1 MNTLKVKV
9 LGTSDTKD
17 DMFKLATLVHNNDMT
32 QANKQM
38 AKMGLTEVQK
48 AAVNAARLMLLN
60 K

>member
-1 MNTLKVKV
+1 MNTIQVKV
-9 LGTSDTKD
+9 LGTNDTKD
-17 DMFKLATLVHNNDMT
+17 DMLKLATLVRNNDMT

>member
-9 LGTSDTKD
+9 LGTNDTKD
-17 DMFKLATLVHNNDMT
+17 DMFKLATLVSNNDMT
-32 QANKQM
+32 QADKQM

>member
-9 LGTSDTKD
+9 LGTNDTKD
-17 DMFKLATLVHNNDMT
+17 DMFKLATLVRNNDMT
-32 QANKQM
+32 QASKQM

-48 AAVNAARLMLLN
+48 AAVNAACLMLLN

>member
-9 LGTSDTKD
+9 LGTNDTKD
-17 DMFKLATLVHNNDMT
+17 GMFKLATLVRNNDMT

-38 AKMGLTEVQK
+38 AKMELTEVQK
-48 AAVNAARLMLLN
+48 ASVNAARLMLLN

>member
-9 LGTSDTKD
+9 LGNSDTKD
-17 DMFKLATLVHNNDMT
+17 DMFKLATLVRNNDMT

-48 AAVNAARLMLLN
+48 ASVNAARLMLLN

>member
-9 LGTSDTKD
+9 LGTNDTKD
-17 DMFKLATLVHNNDMT
+17 DMFKLATLVRNNDMA

-48 AAVNAARLMLLN
+48 AAVNVAHLMLLN